1 MQHQMVGTAVD
12 SGKTM
17 HSSNITTG
25 VRHSMH
31 ATAQATNI
39 GNDTILLDTSQ
50 EVLDPR
56 NFTNSGDIE
65 GYNYRNQLN
74 DYELSTTE
82 KQRKR

>member
-1 MQHQMVGTAVD
+1 MNGNNLVGTAVD

-17 HSSNITTG
+17 LSSNITSG
-25 VRHSMH
+25 VRVSMH

-39 GNDTILLDTSQ
+39 GNDTVLLDESQ

-56 NFTNSGDIE
+56 NYTNSDIE
-65 GYNYRNQLN
+65 GYNYRHQIN

-82 KQRKR
+82 KLRKR